1 MTLPHDEAAVT
12 ADKVFQMANEELRNV
27 APQTTPQDQE
37 EQKVPYNRFKE
48 VNDERK
54 QLLELVQN
62 FQALQQQ
69 QTQMQQQAQ
78 PTVVPQQPT
87 GPAPLFTDDEL
98 ASFET
103 DIVLDPKATLAKFG
117 NAIME
122 RGVNA
127 KVQEVEQK
135 FAQQLAQLQQG
146 VAAQTLPTVIDNF
159 KRQRFHPSQGA
170 EIAAFDE
177 AVKTM
182 DPTLLTNPAAL
193 ENIRLA
199 AIGYVADQRMQN
211 PQAQIPFSESP
222 SGGLPGG
229 WGGLG
234 GNQPTAV
241 PPQVL
246 ALAQKMGIDPKEAAS
261 MYKAMDTSGVFR

>member
-1 MTLPHDEAAVT
+1 MTLPQDDAVT
-12 ADKVFQMANEELRNV
+12 ADQVFQLAQQQMRNEG
-27 APQTTPQDQE
+27 PQPSAEEQE
-37 EQKVPYNRFKE
+37 EQRVPYTRFKE

-62 FQALQQQ
+62 FQAMQQNQQQ
-69 QTQMQQQAQ
+69 QQA
-78 PTVVPQQPT
+78 PAPVVTPQPT
-87 GPAPLFTDDEL
+87 GPAPLFTDEEL

-135 FAQQLAQLQQG
+135 FQQQLAQLQQG
-146 VAAQTLPTVIDNF
+146 VVAQTLPTVIDNF

-170 EIAAFDE
+170 EMAAFDE

-182 DPTLLTNPAAL
+182 DPSLLTNPAAL

-199 AIGYVADQRMQN
+199 AIGYVADQRLQN

-234 GNQPTAV
+234 GGQPTQV

-246 ALAQKMGIDPKEAAS
+246 ALAKKMGIDPAEAAS
-261 MYKAMDTSGVFR
+261 LYKAMDTSGVFR